1 MRGGERADNQRTC
14 AEVTVP
20 VRDCIVIVGIFYPGN
35 DKIEVEIQKEKVMK
49 KQNRKYYYTD
59 SHKKQHEVEIDR
71 ERVNRDCDG
80 KIHSVFIT
88 AKSNVIEQYINE
100 KFSGGNSFFL
110 TNSCYVDLERLTV
123 QFAYEH
129 KERCPKCG
137 SEMEGEHIVPDDEPD
152 YMRWTCPE
160 CRDFEDF

>member
-35 DKIEVEIQKEKVMK
+35 DKIEAEIQKEKAMDT
-49 KQNRKYYYTD
+49 QNRKFYYTD
-59 SHKKQHEVEIDR
+59 SNSVQHEIEIDR

-80 KIHSVFIT
+80 KIQSVFIT
-88 AKSNVIEQYINE
+88 AKSKVIEQYFTKGNGSSFQLSESGYVAIE
-100 KFSGGNSFFL
+100 KL
-110 TNSCYVDLERLTV
+110 AV